1 MKKNRKK
8 FNENEI
14 TEILASTGMIFPRNK
29 IELERFE
36 ILHGDNDFGLTGN
49 EIDPDIILERNKI
62 KVRNIKLPDVNAIS
76 YDYRLVARKDE
87 ENCKTDME
95 KIIKKPNKK
104 GDQINND
111 FADIN
116 PYEKHV
122 IDGVGFDG
130 YLLQLYFKND

>member
-29 IELERFE
+29 IEIERFE

-104 GDQINND
+104 GD
-111 FADIN
+111 
-116 PYEKHV
+116 
-122 IDGVGFDG
+122 
-130 YLLQLYFKND
+130 